1 MLAMLLMPASS
12 AALPTP
18 FSWGKLEELLP
29 SASRPRPAHL
39 DSVLDRSTPTF
50 SSWAPTLF
58 RERHG
63 WCPYSERVWLALE
76 LKGIA
81 YDTVTIDNTG
91 GGRPSYFAG
100 STPQMRWADG
110 RTQGESNDLVKAL
123 DAAFPDTP
131 PLWPPDGIPS
141 SDVSFMISEWKRTM
155 PSARPSSRAAFL
167 FDYDGDPLPRT
178 TFDKALARADELLGT
193 HAAGPFFCGA
203 VVSAAD
209 VAWAP
214 FLERCAA
221 AWGCRRRAR
230 CTGARSKKRSILK
243 TMLSPLVPV
252 GLGAELARPELAP
265 REPHAEIQCPQR

>member
-1 MLAMLLMPASS
+1 MITLFLASVPTS
-12 AALPTP
+12 AVLISPP
-18 FSWGKLEELLP
+18 SWDKLEEALP
-29 SASRPRPAHL
+29 SASRPRPVHF

-50 SSWAPTLF
+50 SNSVPTLF

-76 LKGIA
+76 LKGVA
-81 YDTVTIDNTG
+81 YHTVTIDNT

-123 DAAFPDTP
+123 DEAFPDTP

-141 SDVSFMISEWKRTM
+141 SEVSYMVSEWKRTM
-155 PSARPSSRAAFL
+155 PLARPSSRAAFL

-178 TFDKALARADELLGT
+178 TFEKALGRADELLGT
-193 HAAGPFFCGA
+193 HSAGPFFCGA
-203 VVSAAD
+203 TVSAAD

-214 FLERCAA
+214 FLERYGPAVK
-221 AWGCRRRAR
+221 
-230 CTGARSKKRSILK
+230 CTGIWTSREMNYWAL
-243 TMLSPLVPV
+243 
-252 GLGAELARPELAP
+252 GLP
-265 REPHAEIQCPQR
+265 